1 MRRKLTKIM
10 KIKEIS
16 IKNFRGIEDLTL
28 KLNDFTVLI
37 GKNGVGKSSILH
49 ALNFFKESSYKLKIV
64 DFYNRKLDREIKVSI
79 TFNELNSEVQLTFKH
94 YIQDGELKVIK
105 IAKNDQDSENLNIT
119 QTYHGQAYIHT
130 PFNEIRKE
138 TAARPKRTSYETLRQ
153 EQKYSSLTIVSKA
166 DDIEPNLKA
175 WEDSH
180 PDELELLI
188 DENQL
193 FGWKGVGAGRLN
205 KYITFFFVPAVH
217 EYSIEETEKSSYL
230 KEILDLTIR
239 KRLEVIPELEDLKKN
254 TTSEYKKILEYQNKP
269 IVEELSKDLS
279 QMLEI
284 LSPGCSISVD
294 YQPGEV
300 NFLETTYGTELEEYG
315 FRGPISSVGHGVQ
328 RTSFFTLL
336 RYLGEQQ
343 VISRIDDD
351 TIEKDAEEF
360 MENKFFI
367 LFIIEEPELYQHP
380 NRIRLIKKILQD
392 LTRES
397 DDSMFKFQ
405 IICSSHSPYLVDIQ
419 DAEDIK
425 IMKKIKNGGN
435 YVVTLSEIHLDKIA
449 QELKLLHQL
458 PESTTC
464 DATTLKSRLKA
475 IMTLELS
482 EGFFADKI
490 VLVEG
495 LEDKAVIQAIDQC
508 KSKIFDLK
516 GIVVIPVIGKNNL
529 DRPALIFQDLGI
541 PVYLIF
547 DTDSDSKLSDL
558 NSNKKV
564 NTILKKIMGE
574 TDLTEPVGLKIER
587 NYASLNPSMT
597 RVIKNAIGDPLYT
610 QIMDELKE
618 EYGFKKDKDCR
629 KNFVVMSKFIQNVY
643 NAGKVI
649 PELEEIIQK
658 IYDL

>member
-1 MRRKLTKIM
+1 M

-16 IKNFRGIEDLTL
+16 IKHFRGIEDLTL

-37 GKNGVGKSSILH
+37 GKNGVGKSSVLH
-49 ALNFFKESSYKLKIV
+49 ALNFFKESSYKLKV
-64 DFYNRKLDREIKVSI
+64 EDFYNRELDKEIKVSI
-79 TFNELNSEVQLTFKH
+79 IFNELNSDVRLIFKH
-94 YIQDGELKVIK
+94 YIQNDELKVIK
-105 IAKNDQDSENLNIT
+105 IAKNDPYSENLNIT
-119 QTYHGQAYIHT
+119 QTYHGQAYMHP
-130 PFNEIRKE
+130 PFNEIRKQG
-138 TAARPKRTSYETLRQ
+138 AATPKRNLYNDFRDNNKYTSLE
-153 EQKYSSLTIVSKA
+153 SVSRA
-166 DDIEPNLKA
+166 DGIEPNLKA
-175 WEDSH
+175 WEESH
-180 PDELELLI
+180 PEELELLI

-205 KYITFFFVPAVH
+205 KHITFFFVPAVH
-217 EYSIEETEKSSYL
+217 EYREEETEKSSYL

-239 KRLEVIPELEDLKKN
+239 KRIEVIPELEVLKKN
-254 TTSEYKKILEYQNKP
+254 TASEYQKIIEYQNKP
-269 IVEELSKDLS
+269 IVEELSNDLS
-279 QMLEI
+279 RMLEI
-284 LSPGCSISVD
+284 LSPGCSFSVD
-294 YQPGEV
+294 YQAGGV
-300 NFLETTYGTELEEYG
+300 NFLETTYVTTLEEFG
-315 FRGPISSVGHGVQ
+315 FKGPISSVGHGVQ

-343 VISRIDDD
+343 VISRIDDNN
-351 TIEKDAEEF
+351 IEEDAEESR
-360 MENKFFI
+360 ENKFFL

-405 IICSSHSPYLVDIQ
+405 IICSSHSPFLIDIQ

-425 IMKKIKNGGN
+425 IMRKIKNDGK
-435 YVVTLSEIHLDKIA
+435 YEVSISEIQLNKIA

-458 PESTTC
+458 PEGTRC
-464 DATTLKSRLKA
+464 DATTLKSRLKG

-482 EGFFADKI
+482 EGFFADKV

-508 KSKIFDLK
+508 KSKLFDSK

-541 PVYLIF
+541 PIYLIF
-547 DTDSDSKLSDL
+547 DTDSDCSPSEL
-558 NSNKKV
+558 NSHKNV

-574 TDLTEPVGLKIER
+574 TDPIKPLELKIER
-587 NYASLNPSMT
+587 NYASLKPSMT
-597 RVIKNAIGDPLYT
+597 RVIKNAIGEPLYT
-610 QIMDELKE
+610 HIMDDLKE
-618 EYGFKKDKDCR
+618 EYGFKKNKDCR
-629 KNFVVMSKFIQNVY
+629 KNYVVMSQFIQKVY
-643 NAGKVI
+643 DAGKVI